1 VITVVRT
8 PLTSDEKQSL
18 ANVLAEISKKP
29 RPLDFDLLVQ
39 SDIRPWRYP
48 PRFDFHYSEWWPGV
62 RERDT
67 NPDLAVL
74 ITMVLAG
81 DRPLYGPPPV
91 TVFDPVPD
99 EDFRRTTLATVED
112 LLRKL
117 ESDTRNALLTLARI
131 WTSVETGR
139 ILSKDAAA
147 TWALARLP
155 GQHRPVLERAR
166 AIYLGEEDERWD
178 DVRDDVAACAG
189 HLRAEIERTR
199 PPVDEPSRTR
209 HIQGQTLVF

>member
-1 VITVVRT
+1 
-8 PLTSDEKQSL
+8 
-18 ANVLAEISKKP
+18 
-29 RPLDFDLLVQ
+29 
-39 SDIRPWRYP
+39 
-48 PRFDFHYSEWWPGV
+48 
-62 RERDT
+62 
-67 NPDLAVL
+67 
-74 ITMVLAG
+74 
-81 DRPLYGPPPV
+81 V

-209 HIQGQTLVF
+209 HIQGQTLVFEPRR